1 MLMLTTTRRTSLII
15 FILITLSTYAF
26 AQEQNPQNEKVD
38 RVKTGI
44 RRDISPE
51 LPLLTR
57 ARSLAASTAYEA
69 YKWDDRQAAVRVL
82 SQAADLLWDDDHDRS
97 RTWLKHAWELTDDV
111 PYEDVNNPVSQY
123 RTNSPQSKS
132 RAIVLAVTQKRDT
145 RLFNYFIDQLA
156 SEKERS
162 KDESRRGIFDDRT
175 ARSEQLLRLALATV
189 ESNPSAAASL
199 AERSLN
205 DGVSFQFQKV
215 LLTLRGRD
223 EGAANRVLDVALNR
237 LATVFTHPSEVQI
250 IASYLFTPGR
260 VLGVRG
266 DNVMAIAVAANNQ
279 QAASYQT
286 PAEADQ
292 VRARRFLAIAQQ
304 ILLSM
309 PSAPSAP
316 NPLLQAQE
324 FIALCNSLSDGFS
337 RYAPELWIPIEQ
349 RLAQVIPNLAS
360 AKANNGLSAAVG
372 DELPSDNSN
381 RADTTTLNKLYA
393 EGLEEAADKET
404 DPIARKLAY
413 LQAALATSPDDLDRG
428 QRIAAKIQ
436 EDELRE
442 QVLSFLA
449 YRTALIT
456 LERGQLDAAINLATG
471 AKPMQRA
478 LVLITASQRLL
489 SAQREGTS
497 WAVDPRTRALEI
509 LSDADKILRSDNS
522 SADKLRLRLGF
533 VAALAPLDTAR
544 AFSLFNDTIAAINK
558 TGSFD
563 PVDSNA
569 PRMANLNGP
578 SGQSLLPRI
587 RSGFGLKDALT
598 PLVQADF
605 ENTVYV
611 AGKLSAPAVR
621 GTCMVEIA
629 QIYLG
634 KPDGEVRVVKN
645 TEPNDL
651 TLTNNL
657 SVGSRSPLREKESG
671 YLPPHH

>member
-1 MLMLTTTRRTSLII
+1 
-15 FILITLSTYAF
+15 
-26 AQEQNPQNEKVD
+26 
-38 RVKTGI
+38 VKTGI